1 MPAPGAI
8 GGVSSYLQ
16 EADLTESPASPAS
29 PHPQKLVSPQL
40 LVLSAA
46 SESELDQA
54 AMRLRAYLERNQSVR
69 LADIAHSLQMRAG
82 ALPYR
87 RVVVCKDRGD
97 ALAALS
103 EAGSKRVL
111 SARVDTARRP
121 VVLLLPGV
129 GDQYVGMGHE
139 LYLHWKVFKA
149 EVDRCAQILE
159 PHIGIDIREVLY
171 PAHGAW
177 RTRGGEGK
185 GLNLK
190 QMLAKS
196 AASGQDPETLMLN
209 RTRYAQPALFTIEY
223 ATARLL
229 QSIGIH
235 PDAIVGHSMGEYV
248 AACLAG
254 VFSVE
259 DALRLIAVRASLVDD
274 LPQGAMLS
282 VLMSEQEIL
291 PLLGA
296 DLSVSLLNGPNNCVV
311 AGEPAAVD
319 DLERRLEE
327 RDVISRRV
335 QNGHAFH
342 TKALDPILPAF
353 KAQAAQVR
361 FGLPRIP
368 YASNVIGDWITAGLG
383 SEAGYWAQH
392 ATRAARFNDTLGRTW
407 DLGDPILIECGPG
420 RTLSVLAA
428 QHPARKVS
436 KLGAIYTLRQS
447 YEDEPDDDVLLR
459 AIGKAWLS
467 GATIDWSGIH
477 GSAPHLSALPALLLG
492 ADEPPGGSSQDRA
505 AEPLIEP
512 GADRNEAGYVAPRND
527 LEISL
532 TRVCERVLGLSRVGI
547 TDNFFE
553 LGGHSLAVIRL
564 IMEMKQTT
572 GLEIDLGEVF
582 RTPTILDLVSNL
594 GASARKSASLVVPLQ
609 PKGDAVPIFCICG
622 IEIYRDFANSLGEN
636 QPVCGVYVDEERAII
651 NEVMGGKTSGV
662 SIDRLVEAYDAAI
675 VRFRPQGPYRLAG
688 LSFGGM
694 LAVELA
700 SKIRKRGA
708 AVEFVFLF
716 DTLLP
721 EGRRRRWS
729 SWLLRQAREMAGP
742 EGRRKL
748 AKLYGKLRAR
758 FGGKTAAATHG
769 NAAFYQEFAGRQRA
783 AFFEAEKKW
792 QVRTE
797 IDFPVILFRASEH
810 DMWGEDLEFAEDY
823 GWRRHVGDRLHIV
836 PVTGGHRSI
845 IEPPNVADLGRR
857 ARAYLTPAA

>member
-1 MPAPGAI
+1 MQGT
-8 GGVSSYLQ
+8 
-16 EADLTESPASPAS
+16 DASALS
-29 PHPQKLVSPQL
+29 ASPQL
-40 LVLSAA
+40 LVLSAET
-46 SESELDQA
+46 ESALDEA
-54 AMRLRAYLERNQSVR
+54 ARVLRGYLEHNPSVP
-69 LADIAHSLQMRAG
+69 LTDIAHTLQMRA
-82 ALPYR
+82 AVQPYR
-87 RVVVCKDRGD
+87 RVLVCKDRGD

-111 SARVDTARRP
+111 SGRVDAARRP

-139 LYLHWKVFKA
+139 LYLHWKVFKT

-159 PHIGIDIREVLY
+159 PHLGIDIREVLY
-171 PAHGAW
+171 PANEAW
-177 RTRGGEGK
+177 RRRGGGGP

-190 QMLAKS
+190 QMLSKS
-196 AASGQDPETLMLN
+196 AESVQDPDTVKLN
-209 RTRYAQPALFTIEY
+209 RTRFAQPALFTIEY
-223 ATARLL
+223 AMARLL
-229 QSIGIH
+229 QSIGIQ

-254 VFSVE
+254 VFSLE
-259 DALRLIAVRASLVDD
+259 DALRLIAVRASLVDE

-282 VLMSEQEIL
+282 VLMSEQELL

-311 AGEPAAVD
+311 AGTPAAVD
-319 DLERRLEE
+319 ELERRLNE

-342 TKALDPILPAF
+342 TKALDPILEVF
-353 KAQAAQVR
+353 QAQAGKVR

-368 YASNVIGDWITAGLG
+368 YASNVIGDWITAGFG
-383 SEAGYWAQH
+383 SEGGYWAQH
-392 ATRAARFNDTLGRTW
+392 ATRPARFNDMLGRTW
-407 DLGDPILIECGPG
+407 GLGDPILIECGPG

-428 QHPARKVS
+428 QHPGRKVS
-436 KLGAIYTLRQS
+436 KLGAIYTLRQN
-447 YEDEPDDDVLLR
+447 YENESDAEVLLR
-459 AIGKAWLS
+459 AIGKVWLS
-467 GATIDWSGIH
+467 GAAVDWSGIT
-477 GSAPHLSALPALLLG
+477 GSRAPHLSPLPELLPELLG
-492 ADEPPGGSSQDRA
+492 ASDGPSAESPSERA

-512 GADRNEAGYVAPRND
+512 AGDAKEAGYVAPRND

-532 TRVCERVLGLSRVGI
+532 TRVCERVLGLARVGI

-564 IMEMKQTT
+564 IMEMKQAT

-594 GASARKSASLVVPLQ
+594 GANARKSASIVVPLQ
-609 PKGDAVPIFCICG
+609 PKGDAAPIFCICG
-622 IEIYRDFANSLGEN
+622 IDIYRDFANSVGEN

-651 NEVMGGKTSGV
+651 NEVMDGKTSGV
-662 SIDRLVEAYDAAI
+662 SIDRLVDAYDAAI

-700 SKIRKRGA
+700 SKMRKRGA

-729 SWLLRQAREMAGP
+729 SWMLRQLREMTGS
-742 EGRRKL
+742 EGRRK
-748 AKLYGKLRAR
+748 ARKLFERLR
-758 FGGKTAAATHG
+758 GLLLPKAAAVHH
-769 NAAFYQEFAGRQRA
+769 NEAFYQEFAGRQRA

-792 QVRTE
+792 HVRTE
-797 IDFPVILFRASEH
+797 IDFPVILFRASQH

-823 GWRRHVGDRLHIV
+823 GWRRHVGDRLHIL
-836 PVTGGHRSI
+836 PVIGGHRSI
-845 IEPPNVADLGRR
+845 IEAPNVAELGRL
-857 ARAYLTPAA
+857 AQQYLRESSADLNG